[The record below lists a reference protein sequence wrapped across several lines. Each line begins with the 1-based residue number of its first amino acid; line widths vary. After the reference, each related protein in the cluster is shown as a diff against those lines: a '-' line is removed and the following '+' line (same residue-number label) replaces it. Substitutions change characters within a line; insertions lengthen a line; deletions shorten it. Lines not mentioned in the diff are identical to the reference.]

1 MLRALSGTLGNRNLH
16 QSFLPSTVSELVSEW
31 QSVEARIF
39 FGFELLAV
47 GRGTEDGSKTV
58 RNKRAW
64 LLDMEGSGRMSQNNG
79 HMFSPESN

>member
-1 MLRALSGTLGNRNLH
+1 M
-16 QSFLPSTVSELVSEW
+16 
-31 QSVEARIF
+31 EARIF